1 MRRTREEAEQARQ
14 ELLTTAL
21 RCYAERGI
29 NQVSLKAIAAEA
41 GVTHGAFYWH
51 FKNRDDLLIA
61 LAQSMDLPFE
71 QHLIDQLQAIDQDA
85 LAALTHFLIDVTNDI
100 LFDPHAQQVYN
111 LLYSRQQMLPQND
124 ELMALLSENRE
135 EWMGYINRFLKQA
148 RKQKQLRK
156 KTRSLPLAEML
167 FGEMQG
173 VLAVCDSLHPD
184 VPESEKRLIT
194 QLTFENTIRGLMA
207 ELRSSR

>member
-1 MRRTREEAEQARQ
+1 
-14 ELLTTAL
+14 
-21 RCYAERGI
+21 
-29 NQVSLKAIAAEA
+29 
-41 GVTHGAFYWH
+41 
-51 FKNRDDLLIA
+51 
-61 LAQSMDLPFE
+61 
-71 QHLIDQLQAIDQDA
+71 
-85 LAALTHFLIDVTNDI
+85 
-100 LFDPHAQQVYN
+100 
-111 LLYSRQQMLPQND
+111 
-124 ELMALLSENRE
+124 
-135 EWMGYINRFLKQA
+135 MGYINRFLKQA

-207 ELRSSR
+207 

>member
-1 MRRTREEAEQARQ
+1 LRRTREEAEQTRQ
-14 ELLTTAL
+14 ELLMTAL

-51 FKNRDDLLIA
+51 FKNRDDLLVA
-61 LAQSMDLPFE
+61 LAQSLDLPFE

-85 LAALTHFLIDVTNDI
+85 LMALQHFLIDVTCDI
-100 LFDPHAQQVYN
+100 LFKPHAYQVYN
-111 LLYSRQQMLPQND
+111 LLYSRQQMLPD
-124 ELMALLSENRE
+124 HEELLTLLDENRE
-135 EWMGYINRFLKQA
+135 EWIGYINRFLKQA

-156 KTRSLPLAEML
+156 KTRDLPLAEML

-173 VLAVCDSLHPD
+173 VLAICTSLRKD
-184 VPESEKRLIT
+184 LPEADKKSIT
-194 QLTFENTIRGLMA
+194 KLTFENTIRGLA
-207 ELRSSR
+207 A